1 MPPLL
6 FLIPKWNSTDR
17 SQGIYPPGILS
28 LSELVGQVPSPEI
41 HFPGRVGL
49 CPQTS
54 SSISVVFLGSRDS
67 LTSPSYLARNRTLGP
82 PLENNPE
89 PPPSSR
95 LEGLRLCMA

>member
-54 SSISVVFLGSRDS
+54 SSISVVFLGPGVGGEGPCSRVVRS
-67 LTSPSYLARNRTLGP
+67 ISGLWARKGRGRGQL
-82 PLENNPE
+82 
-89 PPPSSR
+89 
-95 LEGLRLCMA
+95 LR